1 MHTLKVRTL
10 AAIAMA
16 GLIGL
21 AQRADAQQAGTAAD
35 VTPYAGYL
43 LTGSFLE
50 GPLGTSISSAG
61 GAMYGVQASYPLAPG
76 ISVFGNIASSKA
88 DLMVGVPFLAGVTV
102 GEVSTLL
109 YDGGIRLAL
118 PNTIGTSKSV
128 TPFVQL
134 GVGAVRHALSAASL
148 LELRATNLAVNAG
161 VGAHVKVSDGI
172 GIRVLASDYIGKFDA
187 EEATTFD
194 LSTGTR
200 HNWGLVGGISLSF

>member
-1 MHTLKVRTL
+1 MHTRKVRTL

-16 GLIGL
+16 GLTGL
-21 AQRADAQQAGTAAD
+21 AARAEAQQATSAD

-76 ISVFGNIASSKA
+76 ISVFGNIASSRA
-88 DLMVGVPFLAGVTV
+88 DLKVGVPFLAGVTV
-102 GEVSTLL
+102 GEVKTLL
-109 YDGGIRLAL
+109 YDGGIRLAI
-118 PNTIGTSKSV
+118 PNTLGAPKSV

-134 GVGAVRHALSAASL
+134 GVGAVRHDISAASL
-148 LELRATNLAVNAG
+148 LELPATNLAFTAG
-161 VGAHVKVSDGI
+161 VGAHVMVSDGI

-187 EEATTFD
+187 REATTFD
-194 LSTGTR
+194 LSTEMR
-200 HNWGLVGGISLSF
+200 HTFGFVGGISLSF